1 MYFKFLIDVNVLY
14 IFCSTSA
21 CLCVQIVSDVVAEL
35 QQKEAGAKRTAG
47 STGEEEEEEEEWEE
61 EGSTPPRKRLK
72 QVPET
77 SDAAWLC
84 NSVCTSSCT

>member
-1 MYFKFLIDVNVLY
+1 MSLYSIINTNVLY
-14 IFCSTSA
+14 IFCSTSV
-21 CLCVQIVSDVVAEL
+21 CLCVQLVSDVVAEL
-35 QQKEAGAKRTAG
+35 QQKEAGAKHIAR
-47 STGEEEEEEEEWEE
+47 STGEEEEEEEWEE
-61 EGSTPPRKRLK
+61 EGSTPPRKWLK